1 MNFSLSLG
9 PLVALIAG
17 ILILIIPRLL
27 NYIVALY
34 LIIIGIIGLCTDQVL
49 AFVGRLLFP
58 WESGNNRLAR
68 GLKSVARL
76 FAPQKRIAASA
87 TTVL

>member
-1 MNFSLSLG
+1 
-9 PLVALIAG
+9 
-17 ILILIIPRLL
+17 
-27 NYIVALY
+27 
-34 LIIIGIIGLCTDQVL
+34 
-49 AFVGRLLFP
+49 LLFP

-76 FAPQKRIAASA
+76 FTPQKRIAASA